1 MALETDQRRR
11 LESVRLAAA
20 LAKRGVDPESVTES
34 TSQVGP
40 AVVVGRSGWV
50 VPVEHVHHGLAIAL
64 LWAETHGLDSLNVV
78 VEEDAGLVARR
89 ARSFSRDVRVWRYV
103 DNQLVEALAF
113 DHEPTG
119 VVPASHEHFASLIAD
134 CGVDVVREHGVLT
147 GEVLGLEVCRVV
159 NDPSSADQVRLE
171 IGVGVHDRETFR
183 LVHGAVA
190 TGEQLIDVA
199 RTVAA
204 IRTDSSAQHP
214 LARLALE
221 RRLRSRIVAAP
232 SLVSARKLVVA
243 EPPVARTNVKDSVPC
258 IAVGESVDGAPLVVT
273 FTSIADLDVV
283 GFGADARERLNPD
296 ARLVVV
302 TLPGNATPSIRR
314 LGAMLKHPATF
325 CELEAHGD

>member
-1 MALETDQRRR
+1 
-11 LESVRLAAA
+11 
-20 LAKRGVDPESVTES
+20 
-34 TSQVGP
+34 
-40 AVVVGRSGWV
+40 
-50 VPVEHVHHGLAIAL
+50 
-64 LWAETHGLDSLNVV
+64 
-78 VEEDAGLVARR
+78 
-89 ARSFSRDVRVWRYV
+89 
-103 DNQLVEALAF
+103 
-113 DHEPTG
+113 
-119 VVPASHEHFASLIAD
+119 
-134 CGVDVVREHGVLT
+134 
-147 GEVLGLEVCRVV
+147 VLGLEVCRVV

-190 TGEQLIDVA
+190 TCEQLIDVA